1 TENIAEACGMSAEVN
16 YTRGYPVVVNDAEE
30 KARISRLQKEVMGE
44 DNVIDIT
51 PQTSM
56 EDFGYYLKERPGC
69 FFIVGGT
76 MQDSGEVFSHHH
88 PNFNVDERSM
98 INSGKMFIA
107 TVFDYNGD
115 ER

>member
-1 TENIAEACGMSAEVN
+1 
-16 YTRGYPVVVNDAEE
+16 VNDEYE
-30 KARISRLQKEVMGE
+30 TERISRLQKEVMGE

-76 MQDSGEVFSHHH
+76 MEDKEDVYPHHH

-98 INSGKMFIA
+98 INIGKMFIA
-107 TVFDYNGD
+107 TVFDYNG
-115 ER
+115 EVK